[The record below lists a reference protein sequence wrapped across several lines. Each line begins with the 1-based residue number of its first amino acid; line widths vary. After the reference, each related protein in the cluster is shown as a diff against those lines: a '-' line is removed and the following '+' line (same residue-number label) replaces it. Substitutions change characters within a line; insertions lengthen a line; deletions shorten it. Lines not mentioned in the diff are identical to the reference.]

1 MENLGK
7 TVAFVLLLVCSV
19 LLQLLLT
26 YIILSISTLYGIS
39 FITQL
44 TFTQIFGTLIII
56 SLVRYRNTK
65 TEEKDF
71 GEVFLEGSKGIFGN
85 TILYLTV
92 WGLSFLTYYIV
103 F

>member
-7 TVAFVLLLVCSV
+7 TLAFVLLLVCGV

-26 YIILSISTLYGIS
+26 HIILSISILYGIT

-44 TFTQIFGTLIII
+44 TFAQVFGTLIII
-56 SLVRYRNTK
+56 SLVRYRKTK

-71 GEVFLEGSKGIFGN
+71 GEVFLEGSKGILSN
-85 TILYLTV
+85 LLLYLMI
-92 WGLSFLTYYIV
+92 WGFSFITYYIL